1 MNKECCNIDEIK
13 RLIPH
18 RYPFLLIDKVID
30 IVKNESAIGIKS
42 VTVNEP
48 YFPGHFPSS
57 PVVPGVLQIESM
69 AQTAAVLVAK
79 SLDISDSSA
88 LVLLTTID
96 NAKFRR
102 PVTPGDVMSLSITV
116 QKMRNKLWKFEGEVF
131 VNSQKMSECEFSAMM
146 RIYNEFSWVH
156 FKYSQMSVI
165 FLIFVSNNN
174 GGL

>member
-1 MNKECCNIDEIK
+1 MNTDICNIDEIK

-30 IVKNESAIGIKS
+30 IVKNQSATGIKN

-48 YFPGHFPSS
+48 YFTGHFPSS

-79 SLDISDSSA
+79 SLNVLDSTA

-96 NAKFRR
+96 KAKFRK
-102 PVTPGDVMSLSITV
+102 PVVPGDVMLLAISV
-116 QKMRNKLWKFEGEVF
+116 QKMRNNLWKFKGEVI
-131 VNSQKMSECEFSAMM
+131 VDSQKVSECEFSAMM
-146 RIYNEFSWVH
+146 RI
-156 FKYSQMSVI
+156 
-165 FLIFVSNNN
+165 
-174 GGL
+174 

>member
-1 MNKECCNIDEIK
+1 MNTGSCNIDEIK

-30 IVKNESAIGIKS
+30 IVKNQSATGVKN

-57 PVVPGVLQIESM
+57 SVVPGVLQIESM

-79 SLDISDSSA
+79 SLNISDPNA

-102 PVTPGDVMSLSITV
+102 PVIPGDVMKLVISVKRI
-116 QKMRNKLWKFEGEVF
+116 RNKLWKFGGQVI
-131 VNSQKMSECEFSAMM
+131 VDSQRVSECEFSAMM
-146 RIYNEFSWVH
+146 RI
-156 FKYSQMSVI
+156 
-165 FLIFVSNNN
+165 
-174 GGL
+174 

>member
-1 MNKECCNIDEIK
+1 MNTGTCDINEIK

-30 IVKNESAIGIKS
+30 IVKNQSATGVKN

-57 PVVPGVLQIESM
+57 SVVPGVLQIESM

-79 SLDISDSSA
+79 SLNISDTTA

-96 NAKFRR
+96 KAKFRK
-102 PVTPGDVMSLSITV
+102 PVVPGDVMLLAISV
-116 QKMRNKLWKFEGEVF
+116 QKMRNKLWKFKGEVI
-131 VNSQKMSECEFSAMM
+131 VDSQRVSECEFSAMM
-146 RIYNEFSWVH
+146 RI
-156 FKYSQMSVI
+156 
-165 FLIFVSNNN
+165 
-174 GGL
+174 

>member
-1 MNKECCNIDEIK
+1 MNIETCNIDEIK
-13 RLIPH
+13 GLIPH

-30 IVKNESAIGIKS
+30 IVKNQSATGVKN
-42 VTVNEP
+42 VTINEP

-79 SLDISDSSA
+79 SLNISDPNA

-102 PVTPGDVMSLSITV
+102 PVIPGDVMSVVISVKRI
-116 QKMRNKLWKFEGEVF
+116 RNKLWKFGGQVIVE
-131 VNSQKMSECEFSAMM
+131 SQKVSECEFSAMM
-146 RIYNEFSWVH
+146 RI
-156 FKYSQMSVI
+156 
-165 FLIFVSNNN
+165 
-174 GGL
+174 

>member
-1 MNKECCNIDEIK
+1 MNAESCNIDEIK

-30 IVKNESAIGIKS
+30 IVKNESATGVKN
-42 VTVNEP
+42 VTINEP

-79 SLDISDSSA
+79 SLNISNTKA

-96 NAKFRR
+96 HAKFRK
-102 PVTPGDVMSLSITV
+102 PVIPGDVMSLVISVKRI
-116 QKMRNKLWKFEGEVF
+116 RNKLWKFGGQVIVE
-131 VNSQKMSECEFSAMM
+131 SQKVSECEFSAMM
-146 RIYNEFSWVH
+146 KI
-156 FKYSQMSVI
+156 
-165 FLIFVSNNN
+165 
-174 GGL
+174 

>member
-1 MNKECCNIDEIK
+1 MNSESCNIDDIK

-30 IVKNESAIGIKS
+30 IVKNESATGVKN

-57 PVVPGVLQIESM
+57 SVVPGVLQIESM

-79 SLDISDSSA
+79 SLDVSDSNA

-96 NAKFRR
+96 NAKFRK
-102 PVTPGDVMSLSITV
+102 PVIPGDVMSLFISVKKI
-116 QKMRNKLWKFEGEVF
+116 RNKLWKFNGQVI
-131 VNSQKMSECEFSAMM
+131 VDSQKVSECQFSAMM
-146 RIYNEFSWVH
+146 RI
-156 FKYSQMSVI
+156 
-165 FLIFVSNNN
+165 
-174 GGL
+174 

>member
-1 MNKECCNIDEIK
+1 MNMDTCNIDEIK

-30 IVKNESAIGIKS
+30 IVKNQSATGIKN

-48 YFPGHFPSS
+48 YFTGHFPSS

-79 SLDISDSSA
+79 SLNVSDSTA

-96 NAKFRR
+96 KAKFRK
-102 PVTPGDVMSLSITV
+102 PVVPGDVMLLTISV
-116 QKMRNKLWKFEGEVF
+116 QKMRNNLWKFKGEVI
-131 VNSQKMSECEFSAMM
+131 VDSQKVSECEFSAMM
-146 RIYNEFSWVH
+146 RI
-156 FKYSQMSVI
+156 
-165 FLIFVSNNN
+165 
-174 GGL
+174 

>member
-1 MNKECCNIDEIK
+1 MNEESCNIDEIK
-13 RLIPH
+13 KLIPH

-30 IVKNESAIGIKS
+30 IVKNDSATGIKN

-79 SLDISDSSA
+79 SLNISNSNA

-102 PVTPGDVMSLSITV
+102 PVIPGDVMSLVISVKRI
-116 QKMRNKLWKFEGEVF
+116 RNKLWKFGGQVI
-131 VNSQKMSECEFSAMM
+131 VDSQKVSECEFSAMM
-146 RIYNEFSWVH
+146 RI
-156 FKYSQMSVI
+156 
-165 FLIFVSNNN
+165 
-174 GGL
+174 

>member
-1 MNKECCNIDEIK
+1 MNAESCNIDEIK
-13 RLIPH
+13 NLIPH
-18 RYPFLLIDKVID
+18 RYPFLFIDKVVN
-30 IVKNESAIGIKS
+30 IVKNESATGVKN

-79 SLDISDSSA
+79 SLNISNSNA

-102 PVTPGDVMSLSITV
+102 PVIPGDVMSLVISVKRIRST
-116 QKMRNKLWKFEGEVF
+116 LWKFGGQVI
-131 VNSQKMSECEFSAMM
+131 VDSQKVSECEFSAMM
-146 RIYNEFSWVH
+146 RI
-156 FKYSQMSVI
+156 
-165 FLIFVSNNN
+165 
-174 GGL
+174 

>member
-1 MNKECCNIDEIK
+1 MNTDICNIDEIK

-30 IVKNESAIGIKS
+30 IVKNQSATGIKN
-42 VTVNEP
+42 VTINEP

-79 SLDISDSSA
+79 SLNISDTTA

-96 NAKFRR
+96 KAKFRK
-102 PVTPGDVMSLSITV
+102 PVVPGDVMLLAISV
-116 QKMRNKLWKFEGEVF
+116 QKMRNKLWKFKGEVI
-131 VNSQKMSECEFSAMM
+131 VDSQRVSECEFSAMM
-146 RIYNEFSWVH
+146 RI
-156 FKYSQMSVI
+156 
-165 FLIFVSNNN
+165 
-174 GGL
+174 

>member
-1 MNKECCNIDEIK
+1 MNTGSCDIDEIK

-30 IVKNESAIGIKS
+30 IVKNQSATGVKN

-57 PVVPGVLQIESM
+57 SVVPGVLQIESM

-79 SLDISDSSA
+79 SLNISDTNA

-96 NAKFRR
+96 NAKFRK
-102 PVTPGDVMSLSITV
+102 PVIPGDVMKLVISVKRI
-116 QKMRNKLWKFEGEVF
+116 RNKLWKFGGQVI
-131 VNSQKMSECEFSAMM
+131 VDSQRVSECEFSAMM
-146 RIYNEFSWVH
+146 RI
-156 FKYSQMSVI
+156 
-165 FLIFVSNNN
+165 
-174 GGL
+174 

>member
-1 MNKECCNIDEIK
+1 MNTDTCNIDEIK

-30 IVKNESAIGIKS
+30 IVKNQSATGIKN

-48 YFPGHFPSS
+48 YFTGHFPSS

-79 SLDISDSSA
+79 SLNVSDSTA

-96 NAKFRR
+96 KAKFRK
-102 PVTPGDVMSLSITV
+102 PVVPGDVMLLAISV
-116 QKMRNKLWKFEGEVF
+116 QKMRNKLWKFKGEVI
-131 VNSQKMSECEFSAMM
+131 VDSQKVSECEFSAMM
-146 RIYNEFSWVH
+146 R
-156 FKYSQMSVI
+156 
-165 FLIFVSNNN
+165 L
-174 GGL
+174 

>member
-1 MNKECCNIDEIK
+1 MSKQSCNIDEIK

-30 IVKNESAIGIKS
+30 IVKNESATGIKN

-79 SLDISDSSA
+79 SLDISDSST

-96 NAKFRR
+96 NAKFRK
-102 PVTPGDVMSLSITV
+102 PVTPGDVMSLSISV
-116 QKMRNKLWKFEGEVF
+116 QKMRNKLWKFKGEVS
-131 VNSQKMSECEFSAMM
+131 VNSQKVSECDFSAMM
-146 RIYNEFSWVH
+146 
-156 FKYSQMSVI
+156 SV
-165 FLIFVSNNN
+165 
-174 GGL
+174 

>member
-1 MNKECCNIDEIK
+1 MNAETCNIDEIK
-13 RLIPH
+13 KLIPH

-30 IVKNESAIGIKS
+30 IVKNESATGVKN

-79 SLDISDSSA
+79 SLNVSNSNA

-96 NAKFRR
+96 NAKFRK
-102 PVTPGDVMSLSITV
+102 PVIPGDVMSLVISVKRI
-116 QKMRNKLWKFEGEVF
+116 RNKLWKFGGQVI
-131 VNSQKMSECEFSAMM
+131 VDSQKVSECEFSAMM
-146 RIYNEFSWVH
+146 RI
-156 FKYSQMSVI
+156 
-165 FLIFVSNNN
+165 
-174 GGL
+174 

>member
-1 MNKECCNIDEIK
+1 MNSESCNIDEIK
-13 RLIPH
+13 KLIPH

-30 IVKNESAIGIKS
+30 IVKNESATGVKN

-79 SLDISDSSA
+79 SLNVSNSNA

-96 NAKFRR
+96 NAKFRK
-102 PVTPGDVMSLSITV
+102 PVIPGDVMSLVISVKRI
-116 QKMRNKLWKFEGEVF
+116 RNKLWKFGGQVIVE
-131 VNSQKMSECEFSAMM
+131 SQKVSECEFSAMM
-146 RIYNEFSWVH
+146 RI
-156 FKYSQMSVI
+156 
-165 FLIFVSNNN
+165 
-174 GGL
+174 